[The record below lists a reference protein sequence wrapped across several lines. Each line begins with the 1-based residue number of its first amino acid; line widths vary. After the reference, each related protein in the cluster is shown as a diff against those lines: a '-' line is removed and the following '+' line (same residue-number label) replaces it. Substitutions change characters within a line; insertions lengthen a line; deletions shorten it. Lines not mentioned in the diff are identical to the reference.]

1 MRKSQVSAE
10 SDLINLYSGKILQLA
25 SDIPRIGQL
34 DNPDIQAKRRSPL
47 CGSTVTVEL
56 KVENGIIV
64 DYAQD
69 VKACALGQAAASVVG
84 QNIVGLQKIDV
95 QTARDELHSMLMSE
109 GTLPSD
115 PFSDLRVLE
124 AAKSYPNRHASILL
138 TLDAILDAFKKLE
151 TQ

>member
-1 MRKSQVSAE
+1 MRGFVT
-10 SDLINLYSGKILQLA
+10 
-25 SDIPRIGQL
+25 R
-34 DNPDIQAKRRSPL
+34 
-47 CGSTVTVEL
+47 TVEL

-124 AAKSYPNRHASILL
+124 AAKSYPGIVDPIQVRSDFISSRLQA
-138 TLDAILDAFKKLE
+138 E
-151 TQ
+151 E